1 MTYLPKR
8 VELKNLIK
16 WLFSLKY
23 TLHRALFTSRRWKK
37 QSFCT
42 HKLWPKK
49 KNEKKT
55 PDRRF
60 CLIFCFQMKQED
72 CNLAT
77 GLHMWSQSLNSV
89 LNYLT
94 NYSTTNF
101 SYFYL
106 FFGVCVCVCNC
117 ELKCKQPRTSTAVR
131 VRCQT
136 KTERMMFMRVYSFQR
151 YACLYIYRPHRS
163 CDVRHFDISLAH
175 TIINQHLRCSSKFL
189 KLCIVFCF

>member
-1 MTYLPKR
+1 MTFKNMTYLPKR

-106 FFGVCVCVCNC
+106 FFGVCVCVCVIASWNVSSHVRPLLSAYDVK
-117 ELKCKQPRTSTAVR
+117 LKLNEWCL
-131 VRCQT
+131 C
-136 KTERMMFMRVYSFQR
+136 
-151 YACLYIYRPHRS
+151 ACTLFNDMLAYIYTDRTAAAM
-163 CDVRHFDISLAH
+163 CGILTFLLH
-175 TIINQHLRCSSKFL
+175 TQS
-189 KLCIVFCF
+189 